1 LNRLIEVKVE
11 WKTKYLK
18 FLFFYSF
25 L

>member
-11 WKTKYLK
+11 WKIKYLK